1 MGILAK
7 LGFIFIILVI
17 GIILLYFYDKP
28 LFYSIITSATNGSKN
43 INIVMQQ
50 QRNFTNAEIKAI
62 ESSSPIPIEQVLV
75 FGSWKNIT
83 QRICGQEQAYFS
95 VENSSNLYVLNNG
108 FYVPT
113 YEVVKALGSYTP
125 NLIGQ
130 KVSLNFIDVVNE
142 TFSENTS
149 AYYIIKSENIQ
160 GNQVIWN
167 MTFDGNTSNAI
178 NPNNAT
184 QLSHT
189 ISWLNGIVLLNGTT
203 FISPVNPDIDNGNFI
218 APNC

>member
-28 LFYSIITSATNGSKN
+28 LFYSIITSATNSSKN

-83 QRICGQEQAYFS
+83 QRICGQEQANFGLTGTS
-95 VENSSNLYVLNNG
+95 LLNVLYNDY
-108 FYVPT
+108 YVPI
-113 YEVVKALGSYTP
+113 YVNVQALGNYAP
-125 NLIGQ
+125 NLVGQ
-130 KVSLNFIDVVNE
+130 KVYLNFVINND
-142 TFSENTS
+142 ENISTY
-149 AYYIIKSENIQ
+149 APYIVKSEVIKNNIEY
-160 GNQVIWN
+160 WN
-167 MTFDGNTSNAI
+167 FTFDGNTNNAI
-178 NPNNAT
+178 NSMLNLTTANIT
-184 QLSHT
+184 GSY
-189 ISWLNGIVLLNGTT
+189 LNGIILANHTAL
-203 FISPVNPDIDNGNFI
+203 ISPKNIDIDNGNFI

>member
-83 QRICGQEQAYFS
+83 QRICGQEQANFGLTGTS
-95 VENSSNLYVLNNG
+95 LLNVLYNDY
-108 FYVPT
+108 YVPI
-113 YEVVKALGSYTP
+113 YVNVQALGNYAP
-125 NLIGQ
+125 NLVGQ
-130 KVSLNFIDVVNE
+130 KVYLNFVINND
-142 TFSENTS
+142 ENISTY
-149 AYYIIKSENIQ
+149 APYIVKSEVIKNNIEY
-160 GNQVIWN
+160 WN
-167 MTFDGNTSNAI
+167 FTFDGNTNNAI
-178 NPNNAT
+178 NSMLNLTTANIT
-184 QLSHT
+184 GSY
-189 ISWLNGIVLLNGTT
+189 LNGIILANHTAL
-203 FISPVNPDIDNGNFI
+203 ISPKNIDIDNGNFI